1 MCASND
7 KFVFNKLKK
16 QPLKVKVIY
25 MLTVLAF
32 IFAIFLIFN
41 DELRNYG
48 LAIVVICQLINLYYI
63 RRKIG

>member
-41 DELRNYG
+41 DELKNYG